1 MCAGACVCVCA
12 CACGIGE
19 VKREES
25 CVISPAAQG
34 EQLSDSITVLVLALL
49 VQGQGTEMSLQSSLF
64 VAI

>member
-1 MCAGACVCVCA
+1 MLVRVCVCTH
-12 CACGIGE
+12 ACGIGE

-34 EQLSDSITVLVLALL
+34 GQLSNSITALVSALS

-64 VAI
+64 GAI